1 MTIEDDIAFL
11 GRVPMLQRLGAGALR
26 ILAIGAESY
35 SVEAGQQLFA
45 PGDSA
50 DCAYVV
56 QQGSFVLTPQ
66 SPTDTETVAE
76 IGSLLGESALLIEA
90 PRRATVTAREDS
102 IVLRISRAMF
112 LKMLESNAEAAQRL
126 RELFA
131 ARADQLARDM
141 EKVQALLVRDTG
153 PQS

>member
-35 SVEAGQQLFA
+35 SVEAGQQLFVA
-45 PGDSA
+45 GDSA

-56 QQGSFVLTPQ
+56 EQGSFVLTPE
-66 SPTDTETVAE
+66 SPTDTEIVAE
-76 IGSLLGESALLIEA
+76 TGSLLDEPALLIES
-90 PRRATVTAREDS
+90 PRRATATAREDS

-141 EKVQALLVRDTG
+141 EKVQAMLVRDTG
-153 PQS
+153 PQ

>member
-45 PGDSA
+45 AGDSA
-50 DCAYVV
+50 DCAYVI
-56 QQGSFVLTPQ
+56 QQGSVVLTPK
-66 SPTDTETVAE
+66 SPIDSESVVET
-76 IGSLLGESALLIEA
+76 GSLLDESALLIES
-90 PRRATVTAREDS
+90 PRRATATAREDS

-131 ARADQLARDM
+131 SRTDQLARDM
-141 EKVQALLVRDTG
+141 EKVQAMLLRDTG
-153 PQS
+153 PQ

>member
-35 SVEAGQQLFA
+35 SVETGQQLFA
-45 PGDSA
+45 AGDSA

-56 QQGSFVLTPQ
+56 EQGSFVLTPE
-66 SPTDTETVAE
+66 SPTDTEIVAE
-76 IGSLLGESALLIEA
+76 TGSLLDEPALLIES
-90 PRRATVTAREDS
+90 PRRATATAREDS

-141 EKVQALLVRDTG
+141 EKVQAMLLRDTG
-153 PQS
+153 PQ

>member
-11 GRVPMLQRLGAGALR
+11 ARVPMLQRLGAGALR

-35 SVEAGQQLFA
+35 SVEAGQLLFA

-56 QQGSFVLTPQ
+56 EQGSFVLTPQ
-66 SPTDTETVAE
+66 SPTGTEIIAE
-76 IGSLLGESALLIEA
+76 TGSLLDESALLIEA
-90 PRRATVTAREDS
+90 PRRATATAREDS

-112 LKMLESNAEAAQRL
+112 LKMLENNAEAAQRL

-141 EKVQALLVRDTG
+141 EKVQAMLLRDTG